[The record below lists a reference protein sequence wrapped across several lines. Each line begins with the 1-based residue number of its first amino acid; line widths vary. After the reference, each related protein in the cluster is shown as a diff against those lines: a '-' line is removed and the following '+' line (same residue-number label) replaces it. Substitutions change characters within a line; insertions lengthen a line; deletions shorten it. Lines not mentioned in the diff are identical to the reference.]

1 MFTDDIIWFSATWE
15 TLLVLFITVAS
26 QVRFPKIYYDPRVRD
41 PENVRRAPG
50 EGI

>member
-1 MFTDDIIWFSATWE
+1 MFTEDIIWFSATWE
-15 TLLVLFITVAS
+15 VLLLLFLAV
-26 QVRFPKIYYDPRVRD
+26 FPNTIFKIYYNPRVRD